1 MKINYY
7 SIYDKDMKKNAPL
20 FPAQNDAV
28 AKRQFVLTL
37 KGLDDLVKPRFV
49 LNRVLVFDDETCS
62 VSFSSRV
69 FVCSGEDYD
78 KLLTEFIP
86 KKSEVNNG

>member
-1 MKINYY
+1 MMINYY
-7 SIYDKDMKKNAPL
+7 SIYDKDMSKFAPL
-20 FPAQNDAV
+20 FPSHNDAV

-49 LNRVLVFDDETCS
+49 LERVLVFDDEHGTV
-62 VSFSSRV
+62 VSTPDL
-69 FVCSGEDYD
+69 VCSGEDYD
-78 KLLTEFIP
+78 KLLTEFVP